1 MVTGCCADQSLICV
15 YTGICNSLPHLADTF
30 AKEATA
36 ALHEAAD
43 DLPQAALTQVNGK
56 QLKKLKKKQHK
67 AAGVT
72 AAKAAPVSIS
82 QQKHEAQ
89 LAGASE
95 AVPLKLKEAKLAQ
108 RQQSAELHDMDAA
121 LQPLSSDK
129 PTKKQK
135 RRSKSPS
142 AAASKIQGAT
152 VTAGLPMA
160 NGHSTGTGD
169 EDGTA
174 SQRKKR
180 VRFAMKR
187 NLLMQIGGA
196 VPPEE
201 IRTPPDSRPK
211 VRNAVHADDATTSI
225 VCSGW

>member
-1 MVTGCCADQSLICV
+1 MLTCWSYWLTVKAYRADLF
-15 YTGICNSLPHLADTF
+15 LADAF

-56 QLKKLKKKQHK
+56 QLKKLKKQQQK
-67 AAGVT
+67 AAGT
-72 AAKAAPVSIS
+72 TGESALASILR
-82 QQKHEAQ
+82 QKHEAQ
-89 LAGASE
+89 LAGAAE
-95 AVPLKLKEAKLAQ
+95 AVPLKLKEAKLAK
-108 RQQSAELHDMDAA
+108 RQQSADLQDMAAA
-121 LQPLSSDK
+121 LQPFSSDK
-129 PTKKQK
+129 PAKKQK
-135 RRSKSPS
+135 RKSKSPS
-142 AAASKIQGAT
+142 ATASTTQNVT
-152 VTAGLPMA
+152 VAEGNLMA
-160 NGHSTGTGD
+160 NGHGAGNGD
-169 EDGTA
+169 GDGTA

-211 VRNAVHADDATTSI
+211 VRNTVHPHDLAISI
-225 VCSGW
+225 IYSG

>member
-1 MVTGCCADQSLICV
+1 ML
-15 YTGICNSLPHLADTF
+15 LADAF
-30 AKEATA
+30 AKEASA
-36 ALHEAAD
+36 ALHEATD

-56 QLKKLKKKQHK
+56 QLRKLKKQQQK
-67 AAGVT
+67 AAGMT
-72 AAKAAPVSIS
+72 ADGSAQASIS

-89 LAGASE
+89 LAGAAE
-95 AVPLKLKEAKLAQ
+95 AVPLKLKEAKLAK
-108 RQQSAELHDMDAA
+108 RQQTADLQDMDAA
-121 LQPLSSDK
+121 LQPFSSDK

-135 RRSKSPS
+135 RKSKSPS
-142 AAASKIQGAT
+142 ATASQTQSVT
-152 VTAGLPMA
+152 VAEGVPMA
-160 NGHSTGTGD
+160 NGHSAGTG
-169 EDGTA
+169 DGTA

-211 VRNAVHADDATTSI
+211 VRKADDATSI
-225 VCSGW
+225 ICSGW

>member
-1 MVTGCCADQSLICV
+1 MDVAD
-15 YTGICNSLPHLADTF
+15 AF

-36 ALHEAAD
+36 ALHKAAD

-56 QLKKLKKKQHK
+56 QLKKLKKKQQK
-67 AAGVT
+67 TASMAAGES
-72 AAKAAPVSIS
+72 AATSIS

-89 LAGASE
+89 LAGAAE

-108 RQQSAELHDMDAA
+108 RQQSADMQDMDAA
-121 LQPLSSDK
+121 LQPLSSEK

-135 RRSKSPS
+135 RQSKSPS
-142 AAASKIQGAT
+142 AAASKTQSAT
-152 VTAGLPMA
+152 VAEGLPMA
-160 NGHSTGTGD
+160 NGHSTGTDGG
-169 EDGTA
+169 DGTA

-211 VRNAVHADDATTSI
+211 VRPVVVMQAQAMLMHSNEILWPAVS
-225 VCSGW
+225 